1 MDNIRLEQ
9 HADFETAKADLEL
22 GLSGERQAFNT
33 LRDYYGSAAAA
44 MLQGDANFNA
54 FMQQPATPETHSK
67 SQGALTASSASCR

>member
-54 FMQQPATPETHSK
+54 SCSNQQHRRRTPSLK
-67 SQGALTASSASCR
+67 GF